1 MIMQTWPLYL
11 ATAFVPTSFET
22 IFAAVKWCGAAYLI
36 YTGIKTFFSRQTGFA
51 VEKNTLWTP
60 VRSLRS
66 LYPTGF
72 FVGAG
77 AALLATVKKG

>member
-11 ATAFVPTSFET
+11 AIAFVPASFET
-22 IFAAVKWCGAAYLI
+22 L
-36 YTGIKTFFSRQTGFA
+36 
-51 VEKNTLWTP
+51 
-60 VRSLRS
+60 LRR